1 MRRAMAGSSPAMT
14 QEGKAPDWIPVFAGR
29 TTEAKLATARATAY
43 KRAVRG
49 YPVGG

>member
-1 MRRAMAGSSPAMT
+1 MT
-14 QEGKAPDWIPVFAGR
+14 QEGKAPDWIPLFAGMA
-29 TTEAKLATARATAY
+29 TEAKLATAGANAY